1 MSLFITGRLN
11 VSAPTNSQFKIIYFL
26 TKYTFGIFNYRLD
39 LSQMVAILFLTI
51 CCIYLLWYLIT
62 EELLKQNKSLDLAL
76 LTRKQSKEL
85 THQILSWCIENIHL
99 NGQRKIKP
107 TLNISYSK
115 RSKYLG
121 TYSYELKLIVVYIN
135 LHSNLKQVCDTII
148 HEYVHHLQLR
158 SLKDDIRYNKLTK
171 QKSYWDNDYEVE
183 ARSIASKYSK
193 KCMKS
198 LEFWCKKLENF
209 QTQF

>member
-1 MSLFITGRLN
+1 
-11 VSAPTNSQFKIIYFL
+11 
-26 TKYTFGIFNYRLD
+26 
-39 LSQMVAILFLTI
+39 MVAILFLTI

-62 EELLKQNKSLDLAL
+62 EVLFKENKNSNPAFLS
-76 LTRKQSKEL
+76 RKQSKEL
-85 THQILSWCIENIHL
+85 THQILFWCFENIHL

-107 TLNISYSK
+107 TLIVSYSK
-115 RSKYLG
+115 RSKYFG
-121 TYSYELKLIVVYIN
+121 TYSYELKLIVVYIK

-158 SLKDDIRYNKLTK
+158 SIKDDIRYIKLTK

-198 LEFWCKKLENF
+198 LEFW
-209 QTQF
+209 

>member
-1 MSLFITGRLN
+1 
-11 VSAPTNSQFKIIYFL
+11 
-26 TKYTFGIFNYRLD
+26 
-39 LSQMVAILFLTI
+39 MVVILFLTI
-51 CCIYLLWYLIT
+51 WCIYLLCYLVT
-62 EELLKQNKSLDLAL
+62 EVLLKPNNSSDLAL

-85 THQILSWCIENIHL
+85 THQILSWCIQNIHL

-121 TYSYELKLIVVYIN
+121 TYSYELKLIVVYIK
-135 LHSNLKQVCDTII
+135 LHLNLKQVCDTII

-158 SLKDDIRYNKLTK
+158 SIKDNMRYNKLTN
-171 QKSYWDNDYEVE
+171 QKSYWENDYEVE
-183 ARSIASKYSK
+183 ARYIASKYSK

-198 LEFWCKKLENF
+198 LEFWWKKLENF
-209 QTQF
+209 QTQFQGLLVYKSKFFRIFVLKS